1 LNHAYGRTL
10 TVMVAEPPPAPSTIP
25 SEVELKAALIK
36 LRAANPTL
44 GIAKI
49 HTLLL
54 STNPSWTVSEKRTRK
69 LLQSEG
75 LIVTPAG
82 TIPRP
87 DARVYPSSRV
97 IETLDVKK
105 WTSKVEVRYFD
116 KIKGKGLVAKEKIE
130 EGQVVWKEDP
140 FALAPEW

>member
-1 LNHAYGRTL
+1 
-10 TVMVAEPPPAPSTIP
+10 MVASLIPEPPPAPATSTIP
-25 SEVELKAALIK
+25 SEAELKAALVN

-75 LIVTPAG
+75 LMVTLAG
-82 TIPRP
+82 TNPP
-87 DARVYPSSRV
+87 QNVRVYPSSRV

-105 WTSKVEVRYFD
+105 WTLNVEVRYFD
-116 KIKGKGLVAKEKIE
+116 KIKGKGLVAKEKIK